1 MRRYSLIEHY
11 VRGEGTRYDLGGSGV
26 PSLGLEDLGIDVSG
40 ITTDYGHVLGRPDLR
55 EAFATRLGVDID
67 QVIITIGAHEANNIA
82 FLSCLSGGKVLVE
95 KPYFEPLRNVPE
107 AFGGRV
113 TALPRSQMAGALGDD
128 EYEMVVLANPNNPT
142 GDTSDISEIH
152 EKAVRSGAVV
162 LIDEIYRPF
171 TGKQSSIN
179 AAGERTIV
187 SCSLSKVGGM
197 GGTRTGWLVST
208 PDLAPMLRRAKENL
222 NPTNNTFGEL
232 AAMAFL
238 DRHDEFIAR
247 ARRYA
252 AEGRGLLRDALPG
265 FEIPENGMPFAYV
278 RYREGPASID
288 VAEHLLDEK
297 GLLLFAG
304 EHFGDRKAFRIAT
317 GCHDREAYGVVA
329 DTFGELGVEP

>member
-11 VRGEGTRYDLGGSGV
+11 VRGEGARYDLGGSGV
-26 PSLGLEDLGIDVSG
+26 PPLGLDDLGIDVSG
-40 ITTDYGHVLGRPDLR
+40 ITTGYGHVLGRPDLR

-95 KPYFEPLRNVPE
+95 RPYFEPLRNVPE

-113 TALPRSQMAGALGDD
+113 TTLPRSRMAGAIDD
-128 EYEMVVLANPNNPT
+128 DDYEMVVLANPNNPT
-142 GDTSDISEIH
+142 GDTSDISVIH
-152 EKAVRSGAVV
+152 ERAVRSGSVV

-171 TGKQSSIN
+171 TGIPSSID
-179 AAGERTIV
+179 AVGERTIV

-208 PDLAPMLRRAKENL
+208 PDLAPRLRRAKENL

-232 AAMAFL
+232 AAMSFL
-238 DRHDEFIAR
+238 GRHDEFIGR

-252 AEGRGLLRDALPG
+252 AEGRELLRDALPG
-265 FEIPENGMPFAYV
+265 FDIPESGMPFAYV
-278 RYREGPASID
+278 RYGEGPASID